1 MYHTLNQIFLD
12 RTSPEHEARPYLYHK
27 PFRDKPY
34 RKITN
39 GEFRDSVSRFAAGL
53 TALGVRRGDRIA
65 IVSESRPEWVITDF
79 ACLCLGA
86 ITVPMFPTFTPKN
99 IEYILAHSGAKF
111 AVVSNDVQ
119 LSKVTKS
126 AAACPGLEGVII
138 MNELWTHNAGEVKIH
153 RFHDVS
159 AMTASGD
166 FNFEL
171 EAEKAQPDDVIT
183 IIYTSGTTGTPKGVV
198 LTHHNLITDIEGAL
212 GNIPPIGSEDIFLSF
227 LPLSHGFERLASY
240 LLFRCGSQVAYAE
253 SIDTVAQNM
262 LEIRPTIMTGVP
274 RFFEKI
280 HARLM
285 KAREEMPSRR
295 RRIFDWAVRIGNEC
309 AKKLEGGFPSPGAL
323 LFRPIADF
331 LVLRKIRDRTGGRV
345 RFFVSGGAALPTEI
359 GREFAGFG
367 LVILEGYGM
376 TESSPVIAVTNTDKI
391 KWGFVG
397 KPLANIEVMIAPDG
411 EILTR
416 GGHVMKEY
424 FKEPDATRE
433 AIDADGWLHTGDIG
447 ELDSEG
453 YLRITDRKKHIFI
466 SDGGKNIAP
475 GPIEQLFTQS
485 RLIDQVM
492 LVGDKRLYNTALI
505 VPDFDALKEAAGVS
519 LDEMSDQ
526 DIVSRDDIRDMFS
539 KEIDTFQK
547 ELASYERVRRFAL
560 LAEPFSVENGLMTPT
575 LKVKRKEVE
584 SRYNEL
590 IESLYKD
597 LR

>member
-1 MYHTLNQIFLD
+1 MYHTLNQIFLE
-12 RTSPEHEARPYLYHK
+12 RTSPEHTSRGYIFHK

-34 RKITN
+34 ERITN
-39 GEFRDSVSRFAAGL
+39 GEFRTKVDRFAHGL
-53 TALGVRRGDRIA
+53 AALGVRRGDRIA
-65 IVSESRPEWVITDF
+65 IISDSRPEWVITDF
-79 ACLCLGA
+79 ASLCLGV
-86 ITVPMFPTFTPKN
+86 ITVPMFPTFTAKN
-99 IEYILAHSGAKF
+99 IEYILQHSGAKF

-119 LSKVTKS
+119 LSKVVKS
-126 AAACPGLEGVII
+126 AAACPELEGIII
-138 MNELWTHNAGEVKIH
+138 MNELWTYNTGNIKVH

-159 AMTASGD
+159 AMQAPEHFD
-166 FNFEL
+166 L
-171 EAEKAQPDDVIT
+171 EAEAVKADANDPIT
-183 IIYTSGTTGTPKGVV
+183 IIYTSGTTGVPKGVV

-227 LPLSHGFERLASY
+227 LPLCHAFERLASY
-240 LLFRCGSQVAYAE
+240 LVFRCGSQVAYAE

-262 LEIRPTIMTGVP
+262 LEVRPTIVTGVP

-280 HARLM
+280 HSRLM

-295 RRIFDWAVRIGNEC
+295 RKIFDWAVRIGNEC
-309 AKKLEGGFPSPGAL
+309 AKKLEGGHPSPAAL
-323 LFRPIADF
+323 LMRPVADL
-331 LVLRKIRDRTGGRV
+331 LVLRKIREKTGGKI
-345 RFFVSGGAALPTEI
+345 RFFVSGGAALPAEI

-391 KWGFVG
+391 KWGSVG
-397 KPLANIEVMIAPDG
+397 KPLANIEVMIASDG

-424 FKEPDATRE
+424 FKEPEATRE
-433 AIDADGWLHTGDIG
+433 TIDSEGWLHTGDIG

-453 YLRITDRKKHIFI
+453 YLRITDRKKHIFV

-475 GPIEQLFTQS
+475 GPIEQLLTQS
-485 RLIDQVM
+485 RLIDQLM

-505 VPDFDALKEAAGVS
+505 VPDFDALKEAAGGG
-519 LDEMSDQ
+519 LEGLSDQ
-526 DIVSRDDIRDMFS
+526 DIVMRDDVRDIFS

-547 ELASYERVRRFAL
+547 ELATYERVRRFAL
-560 LAEPFSVENGLMTPT
+560 IAEPFSVENGLMTPT